1 MTIMYATLDYNDYN
15 ILMYATLDY
24 NDYNDYNVCY
34 IGATLLDLISV

>member
-24 NDYNDYNVCY
+24 NDYNVCY
-34 IGATLLDLISV
+34 TGL